1 MFDARATRSTLR
13 PDHRTRAQHGRRRD
27 GERFQGRTRR
37 GLRLPVLLL
46 LATAAILAGCSDD
59 DTDED
64 TEEGATSQEKEPAAG
79 QVVEEADEPDPDD
92 EVGPPVGVQDLWVYE
107 SVTALRPGQEPAELR
122 ADLVAALEPELD
134 APTELG
140 SGARFHPAPIL
151 DPRVVAADGQERDDL
166 DVIAGLLE
174 HDGDRTLAVL
184 ATPLPDA
191 DANVATEDRVRLD
204 LTLLGE
210 DLLAPGDALLLDWAF
225 LQGLPPGGAEAAAEE
240 AGLDGVELLAHRMEL
255 QRVRYAAI
263 EVEDDPVVA
272 LYTGQVGSAIE
283 GSTEMD
289 APGKAQPML
298 DGIGEGLEGC
308 NLGLRCVSNFF
319 DSFGGGASD
328 SWDQAL
334 CNGGLGSDCGDD
346 PPPDGDPWG
355 EVCFGPDC
363 GESGGEPH
371 VTTFDG
377 LTYAM
382 MAAGEFILVRTDEV
396 EVQKRTRSYQ
406 GLRDVSIGSAAAV
419 ELGGHRVSYD
429 MDRAAGERLHID
441 GEPYH
446 LDDIRR
452 EPMQLDD
459 VVVSMGGGLFQI
471 RHDATVVSIPDITNE
486 RTLDVFV
493 QLDPA
498 ALEAVR
504 QDPEAIPAEGLLGTA
519 TGTIDDDLTTRDGAV
534 YDGPVRERDLYTTFV
549 DSWRISDEE
558 SLFDY
563 PEGLGTEDYTDP
575 TMPARL
581 FGVDDLDPEVAGWA
595 EQVCRGAGVEQE
607 RALQRCVFDVGV
619 TEDPG
624 FAASAVTAQGAERI
638 RQGLLLPE
646 RSIALGLTDA
656 PAPGDGTSQEDAD
669 ERPPDVAVDGPLPEA
684 IDADWSR
691 SMRSVLDG
699 VEWEDLD
706 TVAVTCPPLPPDTGV
721 DELDRIWGTDEYWT
735 RSAVCPAALHAGVLS
750 PETGGTVLVELL
762 ERVPHAETQIEP
774 RNGIEP
780 DRWPRTAAGF
790 RFLTE

>member
-13 PDHRTRAQHGRRRD
+13 PDHRSRAHRSARPSGCRLQRRHS
-27 GERFQGRTRR
+27 GP
-37 GLRLPVLLL
+37 LRLPVLLL
-46 LATAAILAGCSDD
+46 LAITVILAGCSDD
-59 DTDED
+59 DAAED
-64 TEEGATSQEKEPAAG
+64 ADDGATSQEKEPATG
-79 QVVEEADEPDPDD
+79 PGVEESDEPDADD
-92 EVGPPVGVQDLWVYE
+92 EVGAPVGVQDLWVYE
-107 SVTALRPGQEPAELR
+107 SVAALRPGQDPVELR
-122 ADLVAALEPELD
+122 EELVAALEPELD
-134 APTELG
+134 NPTELG

-151 DPRVVAADGQERDDL
+151 DPRVVAPDGQERGDL

-184 ATPLPDA
+184 ATPQPDA
-191 DANVATEDRVRLD
+191 AVNVATEDRVRLD
-204 LTLLGE
+204 LTLLGD

-225 LQGLPPGGAEAAAEE
+225 LQGLPPGDAEAAAEE
-240 AGLDGVELLAHRMEL
+240 AGLDGVALLAHRMEL
-255 QRVRYAAI
+255 QRVRYAAL

-298 DGIGEGLEGC
+298 DGIDEGLEDC
-308 NLGLRCVSNFF
+308 NLGLKCVSNFF

-334 CNGGLGSDCGDD
+334 CNGGLSSDCGDD
-346 PPPDGDPWG
+346 PPPAGDPWA

-382 MAAGEFILVRTDEV
+382 MAAGEFVLVRTDDV

-419 ELGGHRVSYD
+419 ELGGHRISYD
-429 MDRAAGERLHID
+429 MDRAASERLHID

-498 ALEAVR
+498 ALEAAR
-504 QDPEAIPAEGLLGTA
+504 QDPEAIPTEGLLGTA
-519 TGTIDDDLTTRDGAV
+519 SGTIDDDLTTRDGAV
-534 YDGPVRERDLYTTFV
+534 YDGPVRERDFYTTFV

-563 PEGLGTEDYTDP
+563 PDGLGTEDYTDRS
-575 TMPARL
+575 MPARL
-581 FGVDDLDPEVAGWA
+581 FGVSDLDPEVAGWA

-656 PAPGDGTSQEDAD
+656 PAPDDGTSQRD
-669 ERPPDVAVDGPLPEA
+669 EEESPSDVAADGPLPGTVE
-684 IDADWSR
+684 ADWSR
-691 SMRSVLDG
+691 SMRQLLDG
-699 VEWEDLD
+699 VEWDDLD
-706 TVAVTCPPLPPDTGV
+706 TVAVTCPPLPEDTGI
-721 DELDRIWGTDEYWT
+721 DELNRIWGTDDYWT
-735 RSAVCPAALHAGVLS
+735 RSAVCVAAVHAGALS
-750 PETGGTVLVELL
+750 PQTGGTVVVELL
-762 ERVPHAETQIEP
+762 ERFPHPDTEIEP
-774 RNGIEP
+774 RNGIVPE
-780 DRWPRTAAGF
+780 RWVRTAAGF